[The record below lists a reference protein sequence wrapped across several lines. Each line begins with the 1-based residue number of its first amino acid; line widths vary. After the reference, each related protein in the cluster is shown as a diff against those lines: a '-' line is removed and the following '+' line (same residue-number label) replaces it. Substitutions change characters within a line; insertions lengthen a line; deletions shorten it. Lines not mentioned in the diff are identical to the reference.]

1 MATCRLAIFV
11 HWLRETENK
20 PKKCVQ
26 SVYDLKVMCNLL
38 VTTLIIAFSLIV
50 SGNVELNPGP
60 MPEKMF
66 EVGKDDAY

>member
-1 MATCRLAIFV
+1 
-11 HWLRETENK
+11 
-20 PKKCVQ
+20 
-26 SVYDLKVMCNLL
+26 MCNLL